1 MHAMIKKSISNLD
14 LAIAYVALIGL
25 VLVTMLGVVM
35 RYVVSAPLTW
45 LEEVQ
50 MWMIVWLTL
59 FGGSFVFRLGGH
71 VAIEMIAD
79 MCPPPIRRFL
89 DIAVAVIVLVV
100 LGFLVWTGWLLVMVQ
115 YNAERTTDVLGI
127 PYALIYGAIPV
138 AGILMIVNFIAAELR
153 SFAGTE
159 QSHKA

>member
-1 MHAMIKKSISNLD
+1 MIKKFVCNLD

-25 VLVTMLGVVM
+25 VMVTILGVVM

-45 LEEVQ
+45 LEEIQ
-50 MWMIVWLTL
+50 MWLIVWLTL
-59 FGGSFVFRLGGH
+59 FGGSSVFRMGGH
-71 VAIEMIAD
+71 VAIEMIVE
-79 MCPPPIRRFL
+79 MCPPAIRRVI
-89 DIAVAVIVLVV
+89 DVVVAAIVLVV
-100 LGFLVWTGWLLVMVQ
+100 LGFLVWTGSLLVMVQ
-115 YNAERTTDVLGI
+115 YNAERATDVLGI

-138 AGILMIVNFIAAELR
+138 AGVFMIVNFIAAELR